1 MQKTHLLLVAA
12 VVAAAACG
20 NDSSLSAAPK
30 SAQAATPS
38 ESRVPEQD
46 FNWGPAPDFLP
57 KGAQIAVLQ
66 GDPGSNQEF
75 TIRLRFPNGYKIA
88 PHTHPTIENVTVLQG
103 TFLAGMGEE
112 FTKSALHAFGR
123 DGFASIP
130 ANHAH
135 YAMARGETIIQL
147 HAVGPFLVTYVNPND
162 DPRNR

>member
-1 MQKTHLLLVAA
+1 VKKSSLLLVVAA
-12 VVAAAACG
+12 ISAAACG
-20 NDSSLSAAPK
+20 GDSSLSAAPK

-38 ESRVPEQD
+38 ESRAEQD

-66 GDPGSNQEF
+66 GNPGGNEEF
-75 TIRLRFPNGYKIA
+75 TVRLKFPAGYKIA

-112 FTKSALHAFGR
+112 FAKSALHPFGR
-123 DGFASIP
+123 DGFVSIP

-147 HAVGPFLVTYVNPND
+147 HAVGPFLVTYINPND